1 MENGLS
7 LDAVVIPAVIGGWFC
22 GIVLLMCGSLVAR
35 RLLVWMLL
43 WTFLAAFLPLW
54 GQAVMAVVAGLMVLQ
69 GFGALLLGKH
79 AADAMVGSLAADLVR
94 FIFKILIL
102 PLIVVP
108 TLVGRE
114 R

>member
-54 GQAVMAVVAGLMVLQ
+54 GQVAMAV
-69 GFGALLLGKH
+69 GKH

-102 PLIVVP
+102 PLIVVR
-108 TLVGRE
+108 TLLGRE
-114 R
+114 Q